1 MKKPIK
7 VAGLGTVD
15 LGLTF
20 CNFTVL
26 SFLHLI
32 FSKTPIFKFNHLNAN
47 SNYLITINNY

>member
-1 MKKPIK
+1 MINAIK
-7 VAGLGTVD
+7 VVVPSNVD

-20 CNFTVL
+20 CNFAVL